1 MIRHHDLLD
10 RQQRLEQ
17 EVEDAHLRI
26 VLRDPS
32 AEKDYRNLSSSREW
46 ECLPYA
52 YQAHG
57 KQYFHCISVVFEVAN
72 ALAVLSW

>member
-1 MIRHHDLLD
+1 MPTCASCCETH
-10 RQQRLEQ
+10 RL
-17 EVEDAHLRI
+17 
-26 VLRDPS
+26 
-32 AEKDYRNLSSSREW
+32 KNYRNLSSSREW

-72 ALAVLSW
+72 ALAVLSWNSS

>member
-32 AEKDYRNLSSSREW
+32 AEKLS
-46 ECLPYA
+46 
-52 YQAHG
+52 
-57 KQYFHCISVVFEVAN
+57 
-72 ALAVLSW
+72 